1 MVAAVRVAA
10 SYSAAGTLAQV
21 LDPGVD
27 VPLPGGGT
35 AELAG
40 RSGDPLASVAL
51 ALLAYALVQLLS
63 RLVDRL
69 PMRRGHGE
77 SGGGSAAG
85 HAQAPPF
92 GADDRK
98 RLERVHE
105 IVAADH
111 ARIERLEGTV
121 REVHEQT
128 RWLHEQ
134 RLLAR
139 EPGGPFHCR
148 AAALE
153 EEIATNR
160 RLIGQ
165 ALDALRDVQAQVA
178 NVLRKLRALWVRVGR
193 RQGDD

>member
-1 MVAAVRVAA
+1 MPGR
-10 SYSAAGTLAQV
+10 AAGSGAFFQV
-21 LDPGVD
+21 LDPAVEF
-27 VPLPGGGT
+27 PLPGGGT
-35 AELAG
+35 AELPG
-40 RSGDPLASVAL
+40 GSGDPLASVAL

-69 PMRRGHGE
+69 PMGRGHGE
-77 SGGGSAAG
+77 GGGGSAAPL
-85 HAQAPPF
+85 AQAPPF

-105 IVAADH
+105 MVASDH
-111 ARIERLEGTV
+111 ARIERLEGTL

-134 RLLAR
+134 RLLTR

-178 NVLRKLRALWVRVGR
+178 NVLRKLRALWVRLGR